1 VDTGEVPL
9 YRDEAVV
16 LRTQKL
22 GEADRIVTLL
32 SRYRGQIRA
41 VAKGV
46 RRTAS
51 KFGSRLEPF
60 MVVDAQFY
68 EGKSL
73 DIVNQAETIG
83 SYGGQ
88 IIEDYSS
95 FTAANAMV
103 EAAERLTSEE
113 SSPQQ
118 YLLLVGALRSLAS
131 KEHDSSLILD
141 SYLLRALAI
150 AGWAPSFDNCARC
163 EATGPHGAF
172 VMQVGSVVCQSC
184 KPIGAVSISTDTSD
198 LLGALLSGDW
208 DLAEK
213 ASEQARSSASGIV
226 AAYSQW
232 HIERGLKS
240 MPHVERA

>member
-1 VDTGEVPL
+1 MPL

-88 IIEDYSS
+88 IIEDYGA

-163 EATGPHGAF
+163 EATGPHSAF
-172 VMQVGSVVCQSC
+172 VMQVGSVVCQNC
-184 KPIGAVSISTDTSD
+184 KPIGAVAISTDTSD

-208 DLAEK
+208 SFAER

>member
-118 YLLLVGALRSLAS
+118 YLLLVGALRSLAN

-208 DLAEK
+208 DFAEK

>member
-1 VDTGEVPL
+1 VPL

-16 LRTQKL
+16 LRTHKL
-22 GEADRIVTLL
+22 GEADRILTLL
-32 SRYRGQIRA
+32 SRYHGQIRA

-73 DIVNQAETIG
+73 DIVNQVETIG
-83 SYGGQ
+83 SYGGA
-88 IIEDYSS
+88 IIQDYPV

-118 YLLLVGALRSLAS
+118 YLLLVGALRSLANR
-131 KEHDSSLILD
+131 EHDSSLVLD

-150 AGWAPSFDNCARC
+150 AGWAPSFDDCARC
-163 EATGPHGAF
+163 QIPGPHSAF
-172 VMQVGSVVCQSC
+172 VLQVGSVVCGDC
-184 KPIGAVSISTDTSD
+184 KPVGAVSISQQTAG
-198 LLGALLSGDW
+198 LLGALLAGDW
-208 DLAEK
+208 EVAE
-213 ASEQARSSASGIV
+213 AAEAAARSSASGIV

>member
-1 VDTGEVPL
+1 M
-9 YRDEAVV
+9 

-60 MVVDAQFY
+60 MVVDGQFY

-83 SYGGQ
+83 SYGGD
-88 IIEDYSS
+88 IIDDYAS

-118 YLLLVGALRSLAS
+118 YLLLVGALRSLAN

-150 AGWAPSFDNCARC
+150 AGWAPSFDDCARC
-163 EATGPHGAF
+163 EAKGPHTAF
-172 VMQVGSVVCQSC
+172 VMQVGSVVCSAC
-184 KPIGAVSISTDTSD
+184 KPIGAVSISEQTSN
-198 LLGALLSGDW
+198 LLGALLAGDW
-208 DLAEK
+208 EVADQ
-213 ASEQARSSASGIV
+213 ASDRDRASASGIV

>member
-1 VDTGEVPL
+1 M
-9 YRDEAVV
+9 V
-16 LRTQKL
+16 LRTHKL
-22 GEADRIVTLL
+22 GEADRIVTFL

-73 DIVNQAETIG
+73 DIVNQVETIG

-88 IIEDYSS
+88 IIDDYAS
-95 FTAANAMV
+95 FTSANVMV
-103 EAAERLTSEE
+103 ETAERLTSEE

-118 YLLLVGALRSLAS
+118 YLLLVGALRSLANR
-131 KEHDSSLILD
+131 EHDSTLILD

-150 AGWAPSFDNCARC
+150 AGWAPSFENCARC
-163 EATGPHGAF
+163 EATGPHSAF
-172 VMQVGSVVCQSC
+172 VMQVGSVVCNDC
-184 KPIGAVSISTDTSD
+184 KPIGAVSISTETSN

-208 DLAEK
+208 EIAEQ
-213 ASEQARSSASGIV
+213 ASASARSSASGIV